1 MNGRTAAPP
10 QARYVPGMNISPA
23 IVVKNVRCCGTAE
36 RLLICALALLLTAC
50 ATVPVQTTAGTWMI
64 SAQVPF
70 SGPTGALNQA
80 IIKANNFCASQGP
93 GQAAKLVS
101 NTTKECMLHGGCGEA
116 QITFI
121 CATSAPPTAQR

>member
-1 MNGRTAAPP
+1 MNT
-10 QARYVPGMNISPA
+10 SPA
-23 IVVKNVRCCGTAE
+23 IVARSVRRSGTSE
-36 RLLICALALLLTAC
+36 KLVICTLTLLLAAC
-50 ATVPVQTTAGTWMI
+50 ATVPVQTTAWTWMI

-80 IIKANNFCASQGP
+80 IIKANNFCASQRAGRV
-93 GQAAKLVS
+93 AKLVS

-121 CATSAPPTAQR
+121 CATSAPSTAQR